1 MRFVVGPGYAIFE
14 GPAGDSRPHVH
25 AAFQLLIA
33 PQGEVVLEDAAGLH
47 RVAALLVPPLWRHRL
62 HPASFLRTVF
72 VEPHCA
78 LADMLRAQAAAGI
91 TPAPFARQWTDEL
104 VRAEGSRPSALLDRR
119 LQQAMQLL
127 AKDDAPI
134 STIAPARPAHARDVR
149 RDAAAGAAGAARS
162 GAARDVDGDRSAD
175 GRHHGRLRH
184 AVEAG
189 CAHQPGQHAVGIGL
203 RVLAPVGELDDA
215 EGQASCGCAASRS
228 RPPP

>member
-14 GPAGDSRPHVH
+14 GPAGDSRSHVH

-134 STIAPARPAHARDVR
+134 STIAPA
-149 RDAAAGAAGAARS
+149 
-162 GAARDVDGDRSAD
+162 
-175 GRHHGRLRH
+175 
-184 AVEAG
+184 
-189 CAHQPGQHAVGIGL
+189 
-203 RVLAPVGELDDA
+203 
-215 EGQASCGCAASRS
+215 AASRPCTCALWRANS
-228 RPPP
+228 SACRWHAGASGGASARRRSAWARATRWPWRRPMPASPTRPTSAGACARCTA